1 MNSSAEP
8 TKAINFNSSAS
19 LLTKDLIKDKR
30 TCKRDLVPIFQ
41 SFATG
46 ELEQIKHISFYSNT
60 NSINSMNI
68 SSYFK
73 HLQNIDDLMSHTFS
87 GRQTATYRSRVTHRV
102 K

>member
-30 TCKRDLVPIFQ
+30 TCKGDLVPIFQ

-46 ELEQIKHISFYSNT
+46 ELEQIKHISFINT
-60 NSINSMNI
+60 EII
-68 SSYFK
+68 
-73 HLQNIDDLMSHTFS
+73 
-87 GRQTATYRSRVTHRV
+87 
-102 K
+102 

>member
-41 SFATG
+41 SYITSG
-46 ELEQIKHISFYSNT
+46 KLEQIKHISFLDTINNVKLKQRSSTRAGNSKNCSNIMRHHCPL
-60 NSINSMNI
+60 N
-68 SSYFK
+68 
-73 HLQNIDDLMSHTFS
+73 Q
-87 GRQTATYRSRVTHRV
+87 
-102 K
+102 